1 MLFVAELGLN
11 HDGNFDLAYE
21 MIRRAKAADADV
33 AKFQFGWRDKPD
45 EINCIDKERAKQ
57 LRSWC
62 DFHEIEMLASV
73 IKPEAFELAQAA
85 GVSRYKVASRTVVD
99 YPDLIRNLIDT
110 GKEVFVSLGFWEGD
124 DWPFGPPT
132 DKLRYIFC
140 RSKYPSYPQDMI
152 GMPERFADDGYYGY
166 SCHYHGP
173 AAVLT
178 AAARGAR
185 FIEKHFTLNKS
196 SQVIRDHTLSATP
209 EEFAEMVRL
218 GREVGRLNRVIDGG
232 AA

>member
-45 EINCIDKERAKQ
+45 EINCIDKERAMQ
-57 LRSWC
+57 LRRWC

-73 IKPEAFELAQAA
+73 IKPEAFELAEAA
-85 GVSRYKVASRTVVD
+85 GIARYKVASRTVVD
-99 YPDLIRNLIDT
+99 YPDLIRKLIDS
-110 GKEVFVSLGFWEGD
+110 GKEVFVSLGFWDGD

-132 DKLRYIFC
+132 EKLRYIFC
-140 RSKYPSYPQDMI
+140 RSKYPSYPEDMI
-152 GMPERFADDGYYGY
+152 GMPERFSDDGYYGY
-166 SCHYHGP
+166 SCHYHGS
-173 AAVLT
+173 AAALT

-218 GREVGRLNRVIDGG
+218 GREIGRLNRVIDGDT
-232 AA
+232 